1 MVENKETSCTWLI
14 FETIE
19 IAKPVKIP
27 DVCRDMRLLKNVKLD
42 NHYFNYSGDTRKIF
56 SIGYEDLTTLIY
68 YQDANNNYTLVISKE
83 NDPPLILEKRI
94 SRAEAF
100 RIMNTRP

>member
-1 MVENKETSCTWLI
+1 
-14 FETIE
+14 
-19 IAKPVKIP
+19 
-27 DVCRDMRLLKNVKLD
+27 MRLLKNVKLD

-83 NDPPLILEKRI
+83 NDPPLILEKKI